1 MISLNA
7 KWRRKPPL
15 IWLLLLCLREGAPS
29 ATPTMRTSTIQ
40 VCIHRPQLLEKF
52 KRSNN
57 IMLPGPFFCIYVSP
71 PFKGLT
77 LNCECCA
84 QHPQWA
90 PLLTLP
96 QFFIYLFHF
105 FYFFFAW
112 NRWSLPA
119 PRTPSDWPPSDCQPD
134 EASLK
139 KGLREE
145 VRCCRRL
152 PTPLLSVQTSQP
164 VIDMQWRVCALIL
177 KSSINTFRKQW
188 ARRQYIHTDESG
200 IRFCLGYMAL
210 GWKW

>member
-1 MISLNA
+1 MATQTFA
-7 KWRRKPPL
+7 KLTFTVVFTRGAALQQHPPRRRVQFKY
-15 IWLLLLCLREGAPS
+15 
-29 ATPTMRTSTIQ
+29 
-40 VCIHRPQLLEKF
+40 VVHRPQLLEKF

-57 IMLPGPFFCIYVSP
+57 IMLSGPFFCIYISP
-71 PFKGLT
+71 PFEGLT

-84 QHPQWA
+84 QHPRWA

-96 QFFIYLFHF
+96 QFFFVL
-105 FYFFFAW
+105 FFAW

-119 PRTPSDWPPSDCQPD
+119 PRTPSDWPPSDCQSD
-134 EASLK
+134 EGSLKK

-145 VRCCRRL
+145 VRRCRRL

-188 ARRQYIHTDESG
+188 ACCKYIHADESG
-200 IRFCLGYMAL
+200 IRFSLGYMAL
-210 GWKW
+210 GWKL